1 LQRTLRDVKRSTA
14 VFAFALVLLAAVPA
28 GAAAASHGRV
38 LATGDSMIQIVDG
51 FLARSL
57 KPQHFRVRSDAHIG
71 TGISK
76 PFQLDWVAHARHLA
90 RSFRPSASV
99 VFLGAN
105 EGFPLRFGGKRRN
118 CCSSEWRQAYARR
131 AQAMMHSLSR
141 GGARRVYWLTLPA
154 ARPRNWNHIYRA
166 VNAALALAAEREGEA
181 IRLLDMGAVFTPS
194 GHFQQTIV
202 RGGRRISVRQADGIH
217 LNVAGAR
224 IAARIVV
231 RRMRADQL
239 FR

>member
-1 LQRTLRDVKRSTA
+1 MQRTLREVKLLTA
-14 VFAFALVLLAAVPA
+14 LIAFALALLLVLPA
-28 GAAAASHGRV
+28 GAGAAKRGRV

-51 FLARSL
+51 FLAQGVR
-57 KPQHFRVRSDAHIG
+57 PEHFKVRSDAHIG

-76 PFQLDWVAHARHLA
+76 PAQLDWVAHARHIA
-90 RSFRPSASV
+90 RAYRPTASV

-105 EGFPLRFGGKRRN
+105 EGFSLRWAGEVRQ
-118 CCSSEWRQAYARR
+118 CCSAEWRAAYARR

-154 ARPRNWNHIYRA
+154 ARSHTWNRIYRA
-166 VNAALALAAEREGEA
+166 VNASLTVAARREGDA
-181 IRLLDMGAVFTPS
+181 VRLLDMGAVFTPS
-194 GHFQQTIV
+194 GRFQQTIV
-202 RGGRRISVRQADGIH
+202 RGGRRISVRQSDGIH
-217 LNVAGAR
+217 LNVTGAR

-231 RRMRADQL
+231 RRMRADRL

>member
-1 LQRTLRDVKRSTA
+1 VTAALKRVA
-14 VFAFALVLLAAVPA
+14 ALAIVLALLSPASA
-28 GAAAASHGRV
+28 GAAGSGRV

-57 KPQHFRVRSDAHIG
+57 RPQHFRLRSDAHIG

-76 PFQLDWVAHARHLA
+76 PFLLDWVTHARHIA
-90 RSFRPSASV
+90 RAYRPSASV

-105 EGFPLRFGGKRRN
+105 EGFPLRFEGRLRS
-118 CCSSEWRQAYARR
+118 CCSRAWRQAYALR

-141 GGARRVYWLTLPA
+141 GGERPVYWLTLPA
-154 ARPRNWNHIYRA
+154 ARARNWARIYKS
-166 VNAALALAAEREGEA
+166 VNLALTSASKREGEA

-194 GHFQQTIV
+194 GRFQQTIV
-202 RGGRRISVRQADGIH
+202 RDGRRISVRQADGIH

-231 RRMRADQL
+231 RHMRRDHL

>member
-1 LQRTLRDVKRSTA
+1 VKHA
-14 VFAFALVLLAAVPA
+14 VPALGLALALVLAAPA
-28 GAAAASHGRV
+28 GAATHGRI

-51 FLARSL
+51 FLAKQVRS
-57 KPQHFRVRSDAHIG
+57 QHFKVRSDAHVG

-76 PFQLDWVAHARHLA
+76 PFLLDWVAHARKLA
-90 RSFRPSASV
+90 RAYRPSASV

-105 EGFPLRFGGKRRN
+105 EGFPLRFEGKRRN
-118 CCSSEWRQAYARR
+118 CCSRAWRKAYARR
-131 AQAMMHSLSR
+131 AQAVMQELER
-141 GGARRVYWLTLPA
+141 GGASRVYWLTLPA
-154 ARPRNWNHIYRA
+154 ARPGNWNHIYRS
-166 VNAALALAAEREGEA
+166 VNLALRSASKREGDGV
-181 IRLLDMGAVFTPS
+181 RLLDMGRVFTPS

-202 RGGRRISVRQADGIH
+202 RNGRRTSVRQADGIH

-231 RRMRADQL
+231 RRMRRDHL